1 MSIESKFLSK
11 EISAIFWKE
20 GLTLATAESCTA
32 GNVAAAIT
40 AVPGSSVFFK
50 GGIIAYCNEVK
61 KNMLGVKP
69 ETLDEFG
76 EVSEETVVEMVKGVV
91 KTLNVDCAIATTGIA
106 GPAGGAAEKP
116 VGTIWIAVC
125 MHEKV
130 VTYKLEEDNGRQ
142 QNILAATHK
151 ALQMLCDLF
160 QNEEKDA
167 E

>member
-11 EISAIFWKE
+11 EISSIFWKE

-61 KNMLGVKP
+61 MNLLGVKK
-69 ETLDEFG
+69 ETLDEYS
-76 EVSEETVVEMVKGVV
+76 EVSEQTVVEMVQGVV
-91 KTLNVDCAIATTGIA
+91 KTLGVDCAIATTGIA

-116 VGTIWIAVC
+116 VGTIWIAAC
-125 MHEKV
+125 KGDQV
-130 VTYKLEEDNGRQ
+130 VTCKLEEDNGRQ

-160 QNEEKDA
+160 QNEENEA